1 MIHELMNPKTE
12 DYLWLKERILSTH
25 FQWFWDDATTSDNK
39 SDFPFLNH
47 CVLRRPMET
56 GYLYPITESELSPK
70 FNYVIGE
77 IIDANGLK
85 VNSLLR
91 INCNLTFPC
100 GENKKTPP
108 HFDHPFPHKNIL
120 FYLNDTDGDTVCEGE
135 TSTPKQDKI
144 ILFEG
149 EHYQYLPTKHR
160 RVVIVVTFL

>member
-1 MIHELMNPKTE
+1 MICELINPKTK
-12 DYLWLKERILSTH
+12 DYFQLKEIILSNY
-25 FQWFWDDATTSDNK
+25 FNWNWDDATTTGDGD
-39 SDFPFLNH
+39 DFPFLNH
-47 CVLRRPMET
+47 CVLRRPMES
-56 GYLYPITESELSPK
+56 GYLYPLPECNFAPK
-70 FNYVIGE
+70 FNFVIGE
-77 IIDANGLK
+77 IIDANNLK

-135 TSTPKQDKI
+135 RSTPAEDKI

-149 EHYQYLPTKHR
+149 EHYQYLPSKNK
-160 RVVIVVTFL
+160 RVVIVVTFS